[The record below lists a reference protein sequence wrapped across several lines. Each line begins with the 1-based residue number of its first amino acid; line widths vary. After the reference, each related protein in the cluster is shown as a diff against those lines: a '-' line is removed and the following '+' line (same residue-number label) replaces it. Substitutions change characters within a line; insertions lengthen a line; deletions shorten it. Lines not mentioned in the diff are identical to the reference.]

1 MAPRS
6 SPKLILDVP
15 DLGPSADPRGT
26 WVTLPCQACDLQGLL
41 PLTPGCPTQSIP
53 QCPTR
58 SSDRTRACLGDE
70 AHPALSPEAVASG
83 QGGSA
88 SIHPALGRGRRT
100 TQPQRCCPSPSH
112 SSERQGRVVGDDQG
126 GDISPSTQG
135 PGPRGQEQSN
145 PRGTGGAAAE
155 MGSVSRQARGERVT
169 SDPWAGLPGWPQSCR
184 SPLGVLWNGVIITP
198 HIACPDVV
206 SMAL

>member
-1 MAPRS
+1 MTHAPS
-6 SPKLILDVP
+6 VP
-15 DLGPSADPRGT
+15 AG
-26 WVTLPCQACDLQGLL
+26 
-41 PLTPGCPTQSIP
+41 PLTCPSLICGWGSP
-53 QCPTR
+53 
-58 SSDRTRACLGDE
+58 ACLLDQEQQGRAWE
-70 AHPALSPEAVASG
+70 GG

-88 SIHPALGRGRRT
+88 SIRPALGRGRRT
-100 TQPQRCCPSPSH
+100 TWPRRCCHPH
-112 SSERQGRVVGDDQG
+112 SSGRWGRVVGDDQG
-126 GDISPSTQG
+126 GDISPSPQG

-145 PRGTGGAAAE
+145 PRGTWGAAAE

-198 HIACPDVV
+198 HIACPGVV